1 MSEPLD
7 PNKYHVLTP
16 ELKRKLLLIG
26 LPLFLVVFPLLSYF
40 YYSFAINRPN
50 QISKEITVEI
60 EEGEGVVDISRKL
73 SSLGVVNS
81 EFLFNV
87 YVLLNNRDE
96 GIQAGKYVIPAGTS
110 LVELVEMLEH
120 GTNDI
125 KMTFLEGWRIE
136 EIAAYASV
144 NLENIDYEDFVNL
157 AADLEGRLFPD
168 TYWVNAEITEAE
180 LIDLLA
186 STFKEKTG
194 KVLTEEALKK
204 AQLTEKEALAFAS
217 IVERE
222 VSKKEDRTK
231 VAGILIKRYKADELI
246 GADATTQYAVAKGK
260 MGCVT
265 DSKSLCPSYSLSLEM
280 DWWPKNLED
289 DDIALD
295 SLYNTRKNK
304 GLPPTPISSFGL
316 NALESVLNYEKTA
329 YNYYLTDKNGVTH
342 YSATYEEHLQKINA
356 YLLNNRGD

>member
-7 PNKYHVLTP
+7 RNKYHVLTP

-110 LVELVEMLEH
+110 LVKLIEMLEH

-125 KMTFLEGWRIE
+125 KLTFLEGWRIE

-180 LIDLLA
+180 LVDLLA

-204 AQLTEKEALAFAS
+204 ASIDYKMYMYEGAQHAFNNDANPARYNKEAAQLAWQRTISFL
-217 IVERE
+217 RE
-222 VSKKEDRTK
+222 KLK
-231 VAGILIKRYKADELI
+231 
-246 GADATTQYAVAKGK
+246 Q
-260 MGCVT
+260 
-265 DSKSLCPSYSLSLEM
+265 
-280 DWWPKNLED
+280 
-289 DDIALD
+289 
-295 SLYNTRKNK
+295 
-304 GLPPTPISSFGL
+304 
-316 NALESVLNYEKTA
+316 
-329 YNYYLTDKNGVTH
+329 
-342 YSATYEEHLQKINA
+342 
-356 YLLNNRGD
+356 